1 MKRLVIAVAI
11 VCWAG
16 PAWAQLGQLQKGLDQ
31 AKKLQGLKVTEQEEQ
46 EIGADVSRRL
56 RQRYGVVQD
65 AAVTKYVTLVGTVIA
80 QAGSRPD
87 LPWRFIVLDT
97 DAVNAF
103 AAPGGYVHITRGAL
117 GLIRDEAELAGVL
130 GHEIAHVTEKHTI
143 KAIQK
148 SNAVKLATDE
158 TLSGNKALLKQVTD
172 RTYDSI
178 LENAFDRGDE
188 MDADKVG
195 VAAADKVG
203 YAPIGLADFLQRLAD
218 RNKGATTKRG
228 LFASH
233 PDIEAR
239 IARIKKQIASDRL
252 TATALVEARYKQY
265 ISYEAKPQADIAV
278 VTPGAAGLA
287 EGSTKAEEP
296 TTPEKKKG
304 FGLAS
309 LMKPAEQTKTA
320 EVTASGGARGVGDPE
335 RDAKGGGN
343 PAIVA
348 VNVTPADL
356 AEFKKGITG

>member
-46 EIGADVSRRL
+46 EIGADVSQRL
-56 RQRYGVVQD
+56 RLRYGVVQD
-65 AAVTKYVTLVGTVIA
+65 PAVTRYVTLVGTVIA

-117 GLIRDEAELAGVL
+117 GLIKDEAELAGVL

-148 SNAVKLATDE
+148 SNAVKLATNE
-158 TLSGNKALLKQVTD
+158 TLSGNKALLKQVAD
-172 RTYDSI
+172 RTYASI
-178 LENAFDRGDE
+178 LENAFDRDDE

-195 VAAADKVG
+195 VAAANKVG

-218 RNKGATTKRG
+218 RNAGVTTKRG

-239 IARIKKQIASDRL
+239 IARIKKEIASDHL
-252 TATALVEARYKQY
+252 TATALVGARYKRY
-265 ISYEAKPQADIAV
+265 ISYEATPQADIAM

-287 EGSTKAEEP
+287 EGAPAKEEP
-296 TTPEKKKG
+296 AKEEPRRRAWACR
-304 FGLAS
+304 AS
-309 LMKPAEQTKTA
+309 SSRRVLRSNRRRSWRRA
-320 EVTASGGARGVGDPE
+320 AR
-335 RDAKGGGN
+335 AAW
-343 PAIVA
+343 AIPSA
-348 VNVTPADL
+348 MPRAARTRPSWPS
-356 AEFKKGITG
+356 T

>member
-16 PAWAQLGQLQKGLDQ
+16 PAWAQLGRLQKGLDQ

-46 EIGADVSRRL
+46 EIGADVSQRL

-65 AAVTKYVTLVGTVIA
+65 PAVTKYVTLVGTVIA

-117 GLIRDEAELAGVL
+117 GLIQNEAELAGVL

-148 SNAVKLATDE
+148 SNAVKLAADE
-158 TLSGNKALLKQVTD
+158 TLSGNKALLKQVAD

-178 LENAFDRGDE
+178 IENAFDRDDE

-195 VAAADKVG
+195 VTAANKVG

-218 RNKGATTKRG
+218 RNTGVTTKRG

-239 IARIKKQIASDRL
+239 IARIEKQIADDKLAS
-252 TATALVEARYKQY
+252 TALVATRYKRY

-278 VTPGAAGLA
+278 VTAGAAGLA
-287 EGSTKAEEP
+287 EGSSKTEEP
-296 TTPEKKKG
+296 KEKKKG
-304 FGLAS
+304 FGLAN
-309 LMKPAEQTKTA
+309 LTKPAEQTKTA

-335 RDAKGGGN
+335 RDAKGGPN

-348 VNVTPADL
+348 VTVTPADL
-356 AEFKKGITG
+356 AEFKKGIAG

>member
-1 MKRLVIAVAI
+1 MKRFVIAVAI

-16 PAWAQLGQLQKGLDQ
+16 PAWAQFGRLQKGLDQ

-46 EIGADVSRRL
+46 EIGADVSQRL

-65 AAVTKYVTLVGTVIA
+65 PAVTKYVTLVGTVIA

-87 LPWRFIVLDT
+87 LPWRFVVLDT

-117 GLIRDEAELAGVL
+117 GLIANEAELAGVL

-148 SNAVKLATDE
+148 SNAVKMATDE
-158 TLSGNKALLKQVTD
+158 TLSGNKALLKQVAD

-178 LENAFDRGDE
+178 LENAFDRDDE

-195 VAAADKVG
+195 VAAADTVG

-218 RNKGATTKRG
+218 RNKGATSKRG

-239 IARIKKQIASDRL
+239 IARIKKQIAGDKLAS
-252 TATALVEARYKQY
+252 TALVEARYKKY

-278 VTPGAAGLA
+278 VTEGAAGLA
-287 EGSTKAEEP
+287 EGGTKAEEP
-296 TTPEKKKG
+296 KKKKG
-304 FGLAS
+304 FGLSS
-309 LMKPAEQTKTA
+309 LLKPSGEQTKTA

-335 RDAKGGGN
+335 RDAKGGAN